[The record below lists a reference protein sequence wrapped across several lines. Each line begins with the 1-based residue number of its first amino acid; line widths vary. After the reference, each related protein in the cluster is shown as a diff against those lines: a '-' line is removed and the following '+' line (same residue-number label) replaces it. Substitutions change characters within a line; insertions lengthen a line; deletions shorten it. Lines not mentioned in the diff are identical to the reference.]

1 MRKNERILV
10 VPLLT
15 EALGEQVDVELVQAI
30 GTGDE
35 RCEFVVHPRGAGS

>member
-30 GTGDE
+30 DRGDE
-35 RCEFVVHPRGAGS
+35 CSEFSVAPIQTGE